1 MGQDFQI
8 RLVIGR
14 GLCGFSGFFL
24 TLCQSEIC
32 YGVVGFVNQSFL
44 VAFQRGAVV
53 FPLVVEVADLDILG
67 RFVRVPSLKFLNV
80 ASRVSSVH
88 NCGTAL
94 GMLLG
99 IIGRRAEIDACVF
112 AGTQFGLAR
121 GGAVF
126 LLAFLRGRWL
136 VLLCKD

>member
-8 RLVIGR
+8 RLVIGL

-67 RFVRVPSLKFLNV
+67 RFVRVPGLEVLHAACVF
-80 ASRVSSVH
+80 SVH
-88 NCGTAL
+88 RRGTAL

-99 IIGRRAEIDACVF
+99 VICRRTEIDACVF